1 VNRRKPTKKTA
12 EVNKIRKNIIIPIEN
27 YNKRLDS
34 NNFNHFMGGCLFKKS
49 SLYNVSKILRIET

>member
-1 VNRRKPTKKTA
+1 MIKTRKTT

-34 NNFNHFMGGCLFKKS
+34 NNFNHFM
-49 SLYNVSKILRIET
+49 